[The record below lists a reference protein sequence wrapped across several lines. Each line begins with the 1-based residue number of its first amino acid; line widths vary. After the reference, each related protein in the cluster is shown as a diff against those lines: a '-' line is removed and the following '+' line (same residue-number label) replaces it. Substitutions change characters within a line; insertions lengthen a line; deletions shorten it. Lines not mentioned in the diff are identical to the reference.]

1 MGFIELFLLAIGLS
15 MDTFAVGITIG
26 LTMKIITIRKS
37 LTVGLYFGIFQAGM
51 PVIGYLL
58 AVRFA
63 DLMVSYSPWIAFA
76 LLSFLGGKMI
86 VGSFKK
92 EECSKAYFK
101 EGARICEDPLGP
113 KKMLPLAVATSID
126 ALAVGV
132 SFAVLRV
139 SILPA
144 VSLIGIVTLVVS
156 MIGVKIG
163 NLCGVRFKAKAEI
176 LGGIILIGIGLRI
189 LLDYLLA

>member
-26 LTMKIITIRKS
+26 LAMKKITIRKA
-37 LTVGLYFGIFQAGM
+37 LIVGLYFGIFQAGM

-58 AVRFA
+58 AMRFA
-63 DLMVSYSPWIAFA
+63 DLMVHYSPWIAFA
-76 LLSFLGGKMI
+76 LLSFLGVKMI

-92 EECSKAYFK
+92 VESVKVDSQEDVSQKAL
-101 EGARICEDPLGP
+101 LGP

-132 SFAVLRV
+132 SFAALRV
-139 SILPA
+139 SIVPA
-144 VSLIGIVTLVVS
+144 ISLIGIVTLILS

-163 NLCGVRFKAKAEI
+163 NLCGIRFKAKAEI
-176 LGGIILIGIGLRI
+176 FGGVILIGIGLRI
-189 LLDYLLA
+189 LLEYLLF

>member
-26 LTMKIITIRKS
+26 LCMRKITIKKS
-37 LTVGLYFGIFQAGM
+37 LTVGLYFGVFQAGM

-58 AVRFA
+58 AIRFA
-63 DLMVSYSPWIAFA
+63 DLMVAYSPWIAFG
-76 LLSFLGGKMI
+76 LLGFLGGKMI
-86 VGSFKK
+86 VGSLKK
-92 EECSKAYFK
+92 EENFNC
-101 EGARICEDPLGP
+101 DPNDEATFHESSLGP
-113 KKMLPLAVATSID
+113 RKMLPLAVATSID

-139 SILPA
+139 SIVPA
-144 VSLIGIVTLVVS
+144 VSLIGVVTLIVS

-163 NLCGVRFKAKAEI
+163 GLCGVKFKSKAEV

-189 LLDYLLA
+189 LLEHLLF